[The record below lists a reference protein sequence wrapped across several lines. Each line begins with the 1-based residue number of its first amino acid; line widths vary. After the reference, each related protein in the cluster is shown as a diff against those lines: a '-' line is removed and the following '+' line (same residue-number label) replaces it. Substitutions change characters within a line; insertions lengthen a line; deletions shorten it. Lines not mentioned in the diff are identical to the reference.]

1 MSVIKSKKK
10 ILPSIIIGFIFLQYL
25 HFFDYIKYDIVLGG
39 NICKLMVIF
48 VLLVFAFGKF
58 SINQCPSKKYV
69 IGFVVIPMFSFL
81 PCYFEHGQ
89 AFTESFRVY
98 LPCMILFLYFYM
110 HKEKVSVRTLV
121 NILTIF
127 AIVRTSILI
136 VEQFTYPNYLFA
148 FRPETYDENGIL
160 KPIEVRSGIYRYYIS
175 DTYLSQ
181 FLIFYYFQKISEK
194 YNLKYL
200 LLFVYGL
207 VGLYLDQTRQ
217 FMATTVLAL
226 IIISLLS
233 SSFKH
238 KKIAIS
244 LIILAGIIIL
254 NFSDVLFG
262 SLLSKT
268 SDEINDDNIRYISY
282 YTYFSSYW
290 GGPLSYLFGNG
301 VAGNSAY
308 GIEMQKLTLDY
319 GLWRS
324 DVGIVGFLNQY
335 GYVSVLYF
343 LLFYILFLSKNWKN
357 MDVHL
362 QMFFLASLLNLPLV
376 VFFVNNTNWYVFW
389 AFMMYLLDE
398 SVVRNKKIA
407 SRIR

>member
-1 MSVIKSKKK
+1 MSEIRSKKK
-10 ILPSIIIGFIFLQYL
+10 LIPSIIIGFIFLQYL
-25 HFFDYIKYDIVLGG
+25 HYFDYVKYDVVLGG
-39 NICKLMVIF
+39 NICKIMAIF
-48 VLLVFAFGKF
+48 VMLVFIFGKY
-58 SINQCPSKKYV
+58 SINICPSKKYV
-69 IGFVVIPMFSFL
+69 IGFVFIPMLSFI

-89 AFTESFRVY
+89 SFVESFRVY

-110 HKEKVSVRTLV
+110 HKEKISVKTLI

-127 AIVRTSILI
+127 AVVRTSILI

-175 DTYLSQ
+175 DTYFSQ
-181 FLIFYYFQKISEK
+181 FLIFYYFQKITEK
-194 YNLKYL
+194 YRLKYL
-200 LLFVYGL
+200 VFLVFGL

-217 FMATTVLAL
+217 FMVTTVLAL
-226 IIISLLS
+226 VIISLLS
-233 SSFKH
+233 SNFKH
-238 KKIAIS
+238 KKLTIS
-244 LIILAGIIIL
+244 FIILSGIVIL
-254 NFSDVLFG
+254 NFSDILFG
-262 SLLSKT
+262 SLMSQT
-268 SDEINDDNIRYISY
+268 SDELNEDNIRYLSY

-290 GGPLSYLFGNG
+290 GGPLSYIFGNG
-301 VAGNSAY
+301 IAGNSAY
-308 GIEMQKLTLDY
+308 GIEMQKLTFVY
-319 GLWRS
+319 GLWRA

-343 LLFYILFLSKNWKN
+343 LLFYILYLRKNWKYI
-357 MDVHL
+357 DVHL

-398 SVVRNKKIA
+398 AVVRNKNLAK
-407 SRIR
+407 